1 MIRPRWRKV
10 IRDIWENKVRT
21 LLVVASIFI
30 GIFSVGLTAAMYI
43 MTGEDLNTSW
53 IATNPAHAY
62 IYTSTYQPE
71 FLERV
76 RRLPGVSGA
85 EGRRGVTT
93 RLKIG
98 PDEWIPLFLT
108 TKPTYGHSQID
119 VLKPEAGA
127 WPPGDKELVIE
138 RSSLRWANA
147 EIGDTLEIKLIDDTT
162 RKIPLV
168 GVVHDAQAGPG
179 SALGIS
185 GYVTFDTL
193 EWLHTE
199 RNLSSIAITVSE
211 NALDQNHIQ
220 AVADGVA
227 ERVRES
233 GGEVYYVYVPPP
245 GKHPGYDS
253 VLGVIAIIGV
263 LGFMS
268 LFLAG
273 FLIFNTFS
281 ALMVQHVRYIGMM
294 KAIGARRSQIVG
306 MYLVLIMAFSLFALL
321 PAIPLSAYA
330 ASWVAVM
337 MSQQFNYE
345 SLGFRMV
352 PAVVLLQVIVG
363 LVIPLLAGILPV
375 YTGTRIT
382 IHKALSSYG
391 LGNSEIRRSV
401 VDRLVENIRG
411 LSRPLLISLRN
422 TVRRKGRL
430 VLTMAT
436 LALGGAIFISV
447 FNLRESLVVFVEQIG
462 KYYLADANV
471 SLQQPYRLQ
480 ELEQYIM
487 QIPGVKRV
495 EGWAGANA
503 ELLRADGV
511 GTDNVSLIAPPVDS
525 DLIEPVM
532 LRGRWLTPGDQNA
545 IVVSN
550 AFWNTLPDLKV
561 GDEIKLDINDKE
573 TTWQVVGFF
582 KFPGDS
588 GLLAYTS
595 YEYLTDL
602 LHSPNR
608 AYSVRIVGEDHSPA
622 AQKKLAKQV
631 EQVLKSRGIQL
642 VGQIQTSSM
651 MTEANAQVINII
663 VGFFLFFAILVA
675 VVGAIGLMG
684 TMSMNVLE
692 RTREIGVMRAIGATN
707 GAVFRIVLVE
717 GMLIGFIS
725 WVLGVLAATPI
736 TNLLYDIL
744 SRAIF
749 QTEGVAVMTWDGFI
763 IWLVLAVV
771 LSAIACLIPARNAAR
786 MTVRDVLAYE

>member
-10 IRDIWENKVRT
+10 IRDIWDNKVRT

-53 IATNPAHAY
+53 EATSPAHAY
-62 IYTSTYQPE
+62 IYSSPYEPE
-71 FLERV
+71 FLEKV
-76 RRLPGVSGA
+76 RRVPGVA
-85 EGRRGVTT
+85 EAQGEQGLPV
-93 RLKIG
+93 RLRIG
-98 PDEWIPLFLT
+98 PDEWIPLYLET
-108 TKPTYGHSQID
+108 RLSYADSRID
-119 VLKPEAGA
+119 KLKPEAGA
-127 WPPGDKELVIE
+127 WPPGDKQLVIE
-138 RSSLRWANA
+138 RSSLNWAKA
-147 EIGDTLEIKLIDDTT
+147 EIGDTLEIKLADDTS

-193 EWLHTE
+193 EWLHAD
-199 RNLSSIAITVSE
+199 RSLDNIAITVSE
-211 NALDQNHIQ
+211 NPLDKDHIQ
-220 AVADGVA
+220 AVADRVS

-233 GGEVYYVYVPPP
+233 DGEVYYVYIPPP

-263 LGFMS
+263 LGFLS

-281 ALMVQHVRYIGMM
+281 ALMVQHVRYIGIM
-294 KAIGARRSQIVG
+294 KAIGGRRSQIVG
-306 MYLVLIMAFSLFALL
+306 MYLVLIMAFSMFALL

-330 ASWVAVM
+330 ASWVAVIM
-337 MSQQFNYE
+337 GQQFNYE

-352 PAVVLLQVIVG
+352 PAVIVLQVVVG
-363 LVIPLLAGILPV
+363 LVIPLLAGVLPL

-382 IHKALSSYG
+382 IHKALSTYG
-391 LGNSEIRRSV
+391 LGSSEIRRSLI
-401 VDRLVENIRG
+401 DRLVENIRG
-411 LSRPLLISLRN
+411 FSRPILISLRN

-430 VLTMAT
+430 ALTLAT

-447 FNLRESLVVFVEQIG
+447 FNLRESLVVFIEQIG
-462 KYYLADANV
+462 KYFLADANV
-471 SLQQPYRLQ
+471 GFYQPYRLQ
-480 ELEQYIM
+480 EIEQYIL

-503 ELLRADGV
+503 ELLREDGS
-511 GTDNVSLIAPPVDS
+511 GTDNVALIAPPVDS
-525 DLIEPVM
+525 DLIEPV
-532 LRGRWLTPGDQNA
+532 LLQGRWLAPGDQNA
-545 IVVSN
+545 IAVSN
-550 AFWNTLPDLKV
+550 AFWKNMPDLKV
-561 GDEIKLDINDKE
+561 GDEIKLKINDKD
-573 TTWQVVGFF
+573 TTWRVVGFF
-582 KFPGDS
+582 KFPGDAQ
-588 GLLAYTS
+588 LIAYTS

-602 LHSPNR
+602 THSPNR
-608 AYSVRIVGEDHSPA
+608 AYSVRIVSEDHSPA

-631 EQVLKSRGIQL
+631 EQVLKDRGFQI
-642 VGQIQTSSM
+642 GQVQTSSM

-663 VGFFLFFAILVA
+663 VAFFLFFAILVA

-725 WVLGVLAATPI
+725 WLLGTLAALPI

-749 QTEGVAVMTWDGFI
+749 QTEGTAAMTWDGFI
-763 IWLVLAVV
+763 IWLVLAVF
-771 LSAIACLIPARNAAR
+771 LSAIACLVPARSAAR